1 MRSQIEKN
9 KEILCDEI
17 ERLGGGKMTDAV
29 AAKLGTYRDAYKALC
44 LVDEEDEDDDWHRSE
59 HAPALAGGYYGAG
72 DRAEHHKG
80 GRHRGA
86 DHAGGYGTVA
96 PLDRETAVEWAR
108 NMENADGTRGAH
120 WTMEQTEEYRAK
132 RGIDSDPLKWWLA
145 MNMIYSDYCK
155 AAEKVNANSLDF
167 YVYMAKAFLDDRDA
181 EPDKLARYYWAIV
194 RK

>member
-1 MRSQIEKN
+1 M
-9 KEILCDEI
+9 D
-17 ERLGGGKMTDAV
+17 
-29 AAKLGTYRDAYKALC
+29 YR
-44 LVDEEDEDDDWHRSE
+44 EF
-59 HAPALAGGYYGAG
+59 
-72 DRAEHHKG
+72 
-80 GRHRGA
+80 A
-86 DHAGGYGTVA
+86 DHVIAELTAETPSYKNCEMLSWMYAVRKHYGDDRFPSSLHEDNHGHSSIA
-96 PLDRETAVEWAR
+96 PLDREMAMEWAKG
-108 NMENADGTRGAH
+108 MENADGTRGAH
-120 WTMEQTEEYRAK
+120 WTIEQTEEYRAK